1 MASSEPTPR
10 KRLAGVRGLERLRL
24 RYAQKRDLRSIW
36 CLFDHRGRGVTEW
49 SIIVIGGKLVC
60 SRAEHTGRG
69 ICEDRRSQ
77 SPGSLPSRS

>member
-36 CLFDHRGRGVTEW
+36 CLFNHRGRVTEW
-49 SIIVIGGKLVC
+49 SVIAIG
-60 SRAEHTGRG
+60 A
-69 ICEDRRSQ
+69 ICLHQ
-77 SPGSLPSRS
+77 SGTYGSGYL